1 MNEMSGLS
9 AMARGEAASL
19 RRALHRQ
26 ERSGPAKWR
35 AQAFAVF
42 ANYCYSEHIK
52 PFERQYSDS
61 ALADRMNALGVPCYR
76 GTAPWSEAK
85 IQGIRKGLPRHVA
98 DIVDKGRRTTVS

>member
-1 MNEMSGLS
+1 MTGETL
-9 AMARGEAASL
+9 ARGEARELITRLHWQESL
-19 RRALHRQ
+19 
-26 ERSGPAKWR
+26 GAKWR

-98 DIVDKGRRTTVS
+98 ASSGQGRA